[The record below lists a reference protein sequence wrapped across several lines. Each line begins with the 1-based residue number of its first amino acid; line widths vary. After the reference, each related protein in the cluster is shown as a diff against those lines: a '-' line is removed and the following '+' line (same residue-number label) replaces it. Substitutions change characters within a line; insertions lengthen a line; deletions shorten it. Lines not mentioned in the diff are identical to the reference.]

1 MLPAG
6 RAAVV
11 TVDGVAVQAG
21 LAEGVAAA
29 GGDGIREQ
37 VIADGAAQV
46 PLYGQAQARG
56 LRGTGRGRVRDGAM
70 PRIYVWL
77 LL

>member
-1 MLPAG
+1 
-6 RAAVV
+6 
-11 TVDGVAVQAG
+11 
-21 LAEGVAAA
+21 VAAG
-29 GGDGIREQ
+29 GGDGIQEQ

-56 LRGTGRGRVRDGAM
+56 LRGTGRVRDGTQRHEAM
-70 PRIYVWL
+70 PRIYAWL